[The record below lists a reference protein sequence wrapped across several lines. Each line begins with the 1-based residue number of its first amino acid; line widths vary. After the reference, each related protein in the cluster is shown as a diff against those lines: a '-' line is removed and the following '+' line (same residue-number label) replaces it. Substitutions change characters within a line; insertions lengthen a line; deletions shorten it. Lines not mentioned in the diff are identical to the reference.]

1 MENVLY
7 CSLRPIYIKAIMDY
21 KLWRLWKCDY
31 RFQVR
36 GAFITTRESSNVDA
50 TQATMSRVGLVSQAS
65 LQVIYGRHK
74 MQTADSWVQ
83 NAGCRLGTKCRLQ
96 TADIVDTKCRLRIKT
111 VFRQI
116 HDSMSFY
123 NLSSVMQSLF
133 CGHLRRK
140 LVLLKFI
147 IGPFLHIKSSY
158 ISYLCT

>member
-1 MENVLY
+1 
-7 CSLRPIYIKAIMDY
+7 MDY

-74 MQTADSWVQ
+74 INADCRQ
-83 NAGCRLGTKCRLQ
+83 LGTKCRLQTGYKCRLQ
-96 TADIVDTKCRLRIKT
+96 TADIVGTKCRLRIKT

-133 CGHLRRK
+133 CGQLRRK

>member
-1 MENVLY
+1 MEVVKVWLSIPGPW
-7 CSLRPIYIKAIMDY
+7 CIYHNKRVFKCRCHTGCHVESWTGLTSITSGN
-21 KLWRLWKCDY
+21 LWS
-31 RFQVR
+31 
-36 GAFITTRESSNVDA
+36 A
-50 TQATMSRVGLVSQAS
+50 
-65 LQVIYGRHK
+65 
-74 MQTADSWVQ
+74 Q
-83 NAGCRLGTKCRLQ
+83 NADCRQLGTKRRLQ
-96 TADIVDTKCRLRIKT
+96 TADIVGTKCRLRIKT
-111 VFRQI
+111 VFHQI